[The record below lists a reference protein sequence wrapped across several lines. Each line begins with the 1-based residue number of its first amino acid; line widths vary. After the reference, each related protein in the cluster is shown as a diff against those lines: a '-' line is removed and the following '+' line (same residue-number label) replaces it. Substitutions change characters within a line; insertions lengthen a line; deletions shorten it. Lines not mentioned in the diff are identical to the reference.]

1 MELRISINEVDRIM
15 LSSSLSLQS
24 DEAHERL
31 LVEVG
36 CDILGGRG
44 ESHHVDEVVDET
56 DAGKGQLVLR
66 QYVHAMKSLRSRIS
80 ISLI

>member
-1 MELRISINEVDRIM
+1 MELRISINEVGRIM
-15 LSSSLSLQS
+15 PSSSLSLQS

-36 CDILGGRG
+36 CDILGGG

-56 DAGKGQLVLR
+56 DTSEGKLVLR
-66 QYVHAMKSLRSRIS
+66 QYVHAMRSLG
-80 ISLI
+80 L

>member
-1 MELRISINEVDRIM
+1 MELRMSMNEVGRISM

-36 CDILGGRG
+36 CDILGGG

-56 DAGKGQLVLR
+56 DTSEGKLVLR
-66 QYVHAMKSLRSRIS
+66 QYVHAMRSLG
-80 ISLI
+80 L